1 MPFSFFAP
9 FFLAFGVSFSAV
21 PLAANL
27 ARKVGAVDIP
37 DGSRRRHKKITPRM
51 TGIAVALGFSLSL
64 LLSPSVDRYLSLA
77 LLFFGNA
84 VCLSGALDDFSPL
97 SPTKKLLLQL
107 LAAVGATLFGV
118 SPQWL
123 PAPAAFAVSV
133 LCFLLLM
140 NAQNLVD
147 GMDGLSASLAL
158 VSTGGFFCL
167 ALQSGNGDLLPTIL
181 LFALA
186 LIGFLPYN
194 LPPARVF
201 MGDAGSQFLGFT
213 LAAVA
218 ITLSN
223 GIVTPVSS
231 ATDRFRIVFALLLC
245 LFLPL
250 YDTVTSFFRRLIS
263 GRSPFSA
270 DRGHLHH
277 RLTDAGFSDA
287 AALFLLLLSQCALC
301 FIAIAMEK

>member
-9 FFLAFGVSFSAV
+9 LLLSFGVSFSAV
-21 PLAANL
+21 PLAAAF
-27 ARKVGAVDIP
+27 ARKVGAIDIP
-37 DGSRRRHKKITPRM
+37 DGNRRRHKKITPRM

-64 LLSPSVDRYLSLA
+64 LLFPDADRTLTLA

-84 VCLSGALDDFSPL
+84 VCLSGALDDVSPL

-118 SPQWL
+118 FPQWL
-123 PAPAAFAVSV
+123 PAPFAFTVSV

-140 NAQNLVD
+140 NAQNLID

-158 VSTGGFFCL
+158 VSAVGFFCL
-167 ALQSGNGDLLPTIL
+167 ALQSGNIDILPTIL
-181 LFALA
+181 LFVAA
-186 LIGFLPYN
+186 LIGFLPHN

-213 LAAVA
+213 LAAIG

-223 GIVTPVSS
+223 GIVANASS
-231 ATDRFRIVFALLLC
+231 APQAFSSAAALLLC

-250 YDTVTSFFRRLIS
+250 YDTVTSFFRRFLS
-263 GRSPFSA
+263 GKSPFSA